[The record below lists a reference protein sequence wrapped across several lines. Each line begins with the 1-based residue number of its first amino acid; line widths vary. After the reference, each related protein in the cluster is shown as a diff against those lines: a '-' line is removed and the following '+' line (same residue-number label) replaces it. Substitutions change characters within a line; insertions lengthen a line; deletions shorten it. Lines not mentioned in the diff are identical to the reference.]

1 MHKKK
6 YRVIYRCRSTHLPR
20 YQYDCGGYVS
30 RGVLQR
36 SRIVSAADAAQ
47 AVLKARTFDDYIEL
61 VTVYE
66 SA

>member
-1 MHKKK
+1 MHEKK
-6 YRVIYRCRSTHLPR
+6 YRVIYRCRSNR
-20 YQYDCGGYVS
+20 YNYDYGGYVS
-30 RGVLQR
+30 TGVLQR

>member
-6 YRVIYRCRSTHLPR
+6 YRVIYRCRSNQFQR
-20 YQYDCGGYVS
+20 NQYDFG

-47 AVLKARTFDDYIEL
+47 AVLKARTFDDYIDL
-61 VTVYE
+61 VSVYE